1 MYYQRIAIVI
11 TAFALAATLLDASR
25 RNWTADAHEPFHYTF
40 SNDNTLDVDNVDGTI
55 QVVGDNGNTI
65 RVDGE
70 RIVRG
75 EDQQALDRAKRD
87 VKLDVN
93 EKDGTAQL
101 YVNGPFRG
109 NDHNNGHSSDD
120 HGFHIHFDDHEY
132 EVTYNFTIHVP
143 HETGLRLRTVNG
155 DIKADDTRGK
165 FDVRGVN
172 GSVAMTGIA
181 GYGALHTVNGRTTVS
196 FRESPRQASEFQTV
210 NGAIEASFPP
220 NFSADLRLK
229 TLNGQAYTDFEA
241 TAQLPSTAQA
251 ADRANGRFVWKSNH
265 TSNVRIGS
273 GGPELTFETVNG
285 DIRIKKESR

>member
-1 MYYQRIAIVI
+1 V
-11 TAFALAATLLDASR
+11 FVLAATILDASR
-25 RNWTADAHEPFHYTF
+25 RNWTAEAREPFHYTF
-40 SNDNTLDVDNVDGTI
+40 SNDKAVDVDNVDGAI

-65 RVDGE
+65 RVEGE
-70 RIVRG
+70 RVVRG

-93 EKDGTAQL
+93 EKDGAAQL
-101 YVNGPFRG
+101 YVNGPFR
-109 NDHNNGHSSDD
+109 NNGHSDDD
-120 HGFHIHFDDHEY
+120 HGFHLHYDDREY

-155 DIKADDTRGK
+155 EVKTEDTRGK

-172 GSVAMTGIA
+172 GSVTMTGIA
-181 GYGALHTVNGRTTVS
+181 GYGTLHTVNGRTSVS
-196 FRESPRQASEFQTV
+196 FRENPKQASDFQTV

-229 TLNGQAYTDFEA
+229 TVNGQAYTDFDA
-241 TAQLPSTAQA
+241 TALLPSTAQA
-251 ADRANGRFVWKSNH
+251 GERSNGKFVYKSNH
-265 TSNVRIGS
+265 TSSVRIGA

>member
-1 MYYQRIAIVI
+1 MYYQRIAIGV
-11 TAFALAATLLDASR
+11 TAFALVATVLDASR
-25 RNWTADAHEPFHYTF
+25 RNWTADAREPFHYTF
-40 SNDNTLDVDNVDGTI
+40 SNDKTLDVDNVDGTI
-55 QVVGDNGNTI
+55 QVIGDNGNTI
-65 RVDGE
+65 RVEGE
-70 RIVRG
+70 RILRA
-75 EDQQALDRAKRD
+75 EDQQALDRAKHD

-101 YVNGPFRG
+101 YVNGPFR
-109 NDHNNGHSSDD
+109 NNGHSSDD

-155 DIKADDTRGK
+155 EIKTDDTRGK
-165 FDVRGVN
+165 FDIGGVN
-172 GSVAMTGIA
+172 GSVTMTSVA
-181 GYGALHTVNGRTTVS
+181 GYGTLHTVNGRAAVS
-196 FRESPRQASEFQTV
+196 FRENPKEASDFQTV

-229 TLNGQAYTDFEA
+229 TLNGQAYTDFDA
-241 TAQLPSTAQA
+241 TAVLPPTAQA
-251 ADRANGRFVWKSNH
+251 DQRSNGKFVWKSNH